1 MNTEKIYKKL
11 INEYIDESEVV
22 MAEFL
27 AWKKVPRG
35 MTFEDAFE
43 MYIRAMKEAT
53 GDQFY
58 VVKEGETEEL

>member
-11 INEYIDESEVV
+11 IKEYIEDSEVV
-22 MAEFL
+22 MGEFL

-43 MYIRAMKEAT
+43 MYIRAMKEVN

-58 VVKEGETEEL
+58 AVKEGETEEL